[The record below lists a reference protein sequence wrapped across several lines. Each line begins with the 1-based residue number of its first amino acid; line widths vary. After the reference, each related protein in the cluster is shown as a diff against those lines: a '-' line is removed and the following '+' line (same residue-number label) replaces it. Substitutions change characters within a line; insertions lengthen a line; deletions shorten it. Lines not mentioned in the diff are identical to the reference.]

1 MAALKE
7 KVLQWIDENIT
18 EKRKGHI
25 LRVSETAVQLA
36 IIHGASVK
44 KAELAGLMH
53 DMYRFHD
60 QQQRLNDLIYRL
72 QVDEKYVDDVK
83 LGHSK
88 IAAAALEK
96 DWGVTDREILDA
108 ISYHTTGRA
117 HMTLLDK
124 VLYLADAIE
133 PAREYPKVEE
143 LRKLAKVDLDAA
155 CLALLEN
162 TKAFV
167 ESRGTKV
174 DQDTIAAIHYL
185 KGGNT

>member
-96 DWGVTDREILDA
+96 D
-108 ISYHTTGRA
+108 
-117 HMTLLDK
+117 
-124 VLYLADAIE
+124 
-133 PAREYPKVEE
+133 
-143 LRKLAKVDLDAA
+143 
-155 CLALLEN
+155 
-162 TKAFV
+162 
-167 ESRGTKV
+167 
-174 DQDTIAAIHYL
+174 
-185 KGGNT
+185 

>member
-1 MAALKE
+1 M
-7 KVLQWIDENIT
+7 
-18 EKRKGHI
+18 
-25 LRVSETAVQLA
+25 
-36 IIHGASVK
+36 
-44 KAELAGLMH
+44 
-53 DMYRFHD
+53 
-60 QQQRLNDLIYRL
+60 
-72 QVDEKYVDDVK
+72 
-83 LGHSK
+83 
-88 IAAAALEK
+88 EK

-155 CLALLEN
+155 CLASLEN

>member
-1 MAALKE
+1 MLF
-7 KVLQWIDENIT
+7 
-18 EKRKGHI
+18 R
-25 LRVSETAVQLA
+25 S
-36 IIHGASVK
+36 
-44 KAELAGLMH
+44 
-53 DMYRFHD
+53 
-60 QQQRLNDLIYRL
+60 
-72 QVDEKYVDDVK
+72 
-83 LGHSK
+83 
-88 IAAAALEK
+88 
-96 DWGVTDREILDA
+96 ILDA

-155 CLALLEN
+155 CLASLEN